1 MKKQPARMILAVIA
15 AAIAAG
21 TLSSAATSY
30 AGDGKAAQRPT
41 ANATAPG
48 SILPG
53 VRGVLNS
60 LVSQGRITQAQADA
74 VQRQADTGTIDPK
87 ALVQSGVITD
97 AQMHVVANGIEQ
109 VKLAGK

>member
-1 MKKQPARMILAVIA
+1 MKKQPARMILAIIA
-15 AAIAAG
+15 AATAAG
-21 TLSSAATSY
+21 ALSSAAVSY
-30 AGDGKAAQRPT
+30 AGDGTAAPRRAAS
-41 ANATAPG
+41 ANAPA

-53 VRGVLNS
+53 VRGVLDS

-74 VQRQADTGTIDPK
+74 VQRQANTGTIDPK

-97 AQMHVVANGIEQ
+97 AQMHLVANGIEQ